1 MPVNLYYGDPRQGKS
16 YEVVTEVIANAL
28 LQGRRVVNNIRGVNQ
43 DLIKQYLSEKHKK
56 DISEFGEV
64 VQYDK
69 SQLVE
74 RGFFCSE
81 NREGFVKPG
90 DLVVVDECWNIW
102 PSGSKVHPEVTEFF
116 RMHGHYAHEETG
128 ITCDVVLITQVP
140 RKDLSW
146 DILEIVDVAFY
157 VFKLKNLGFDS
168 KYTVQIY
175 NKFPKYRDKPLREL
189 TKSYDKS
196 KFDWYKSHTHSN
208 AKELVIDDRRNIFN
222 GFLFRYVMP
231 AALIAVL
238 GSIWFVYDFLTG
250 GGSKE
255 DIQDTS
261 IPAADLTDL
270 PSAPAPGQISQTSI
284 NSVWYATGYIYRN
297 GYPIFFISDGF
308 NHRTLM
314 APESFEIM
322 GRSFR
327 VKDQDQWYSNF
338 SRSDSSSASQSN
350 LLPTTLR

>member
-69 SQLVE
+69 SQLLE

-81 NREGFVKPG
+81 DREGFVKPG

-102 PSGSKVHPEVTEFF
+102 PSRSKVNPEATEFF
-116 RMHGHYAHEETG
+116 RMHGHYAHPETG

-157 VFKLKNLGFDS
+157 VFKLKNLGLDS

-196 KFDWYKSHTHSN
+196 KFEWYKSHTHSN

-238 GSIWFVYDFLTG
+238 GSIWFVYDFLF
-250 GGSKE
+250 GGSK
-255 DIQDTS
+255 QDPKDSLT
-261 IPAADLTDL
+261 PVADLTDL
-270 PSAPAPGQISQTSI
+270 PSAPAPGQITHVSNQ
-284 NSVWYATGYIYRN
+284 SVWYAIGFIYRN
-297 GYPIFFISDGF
+297 GNPVFYLSDGF
-308 NHRTLM
+308 NHRTIM
-314 APESFEIM
+314 NPQAFEIY

-327 VKDQDQWYSNF
+327 IKDNETWYSNY
-338 SRSDSSSASQSN
+338 SRVLPSSSSSDQR